1 MSLLDSFIQ
10 WLLGISQFVIGFL
23 LGSIVTGL
31 FTVYWVLPKIMKN
44 PEIQELLKLFRE
56 GKAYLKE
63 ILENQK
69 EKGPK
74 H

>member
-69 EKGPK
+69 EKGPR

>member
-44 PEIQELLKLFRE
+44 PEIQEILKLFRE

-69 EKGPK
+69 EKDPR